1 MDGWYVD
8 LPWQEVALCGLKVK
22 WADVVDAGA
31 ENDAKWERDFETQ
44 TARIVPS
51 RYSVGVPETGK
62 TMTVCDGGVVIPVV
76 TYLVFRLGDAAQFRV
91 LDEYRDFW
99 PYETTGL

>member
-1 MDGWYVD
+1 MDGWYLD
-8 LPWQEVALCGLKVK
+8 RPWREVALLGLKVK

-31 ENDAKWERDFETQ
+31 EKDAAWERHFDTET
-44 TARIVPS
+44 AHIVPS
-51 RYSVGVPETGK
+51 RYSVGIPDTGK
-62 TMTVCDGGVVIPVV
+62 PVAVCDGGIIIPVV

-99 PYETTGL
+99 PYSTAGL